1 MNHFFYYCFKQ
12 ENTLFYVALTAY
24 VFNSLITWCSR
35 TLMYRCSLNLLYT
48 EQKMGKNKGPKLSKS
63 KTGRNL
69 KEFCESTSLHG
80 YGYIYNNESIALKLF
95 RLFIIL
101 NMTGLGILFLVTNTM
116 EFLEHKVYTTTET
129 SSAPIS
135 VSITIPVFHEG
146 EK

>member
-1 MNHFFYYCFKQ
+1 
-12 ENTLFYVALTAY
+12 
-24 VFNSLITWCSR
+24 
-35 TLMYRCSLNLLYT
+35 
-48 EQKMGKNKGPKLSKS
+48 MGKNEGPNPLSKS
-63 KTGRNL
+63 NTGRIL

-95 RLFIIL
+95 WLFIIL

-135 VSITIPVFHEG
+135 VSSTSFALVQIFT
-146 EK
+146 